1 MTLRDRF
8 QPLARADFLGSAG
21 LYLTRDRL
29 CLARL
34 RKDLL
39 RVRVVAEETREVT
52 TGKASEPITSLT
64 GWIPE
69 ELMEVELGG
78 GSRAERQE
86 LREAIRSLLPH
97 LSPVADSIYL
107 SVSLDQGIACQV
119 FLPLAAEQ
127 NLAEVVGYEIERLVP
142 FRRDEIYYDFMPVGR
157 RGDKVGVLL
166 FGLPKRLVDRVV
178 EALAAFGLKLRGV
191 ETSATA
197 VANYLLFA
205 AGAGNGAAVVV
216 GSRGERYELVG
227 IQGAAEGWKR
237 RCEVLFAYSVP
248 QLDWTLPAVREILAS
263 HFGAPPRF
271 FSWADGHAL
280 VASICGEESAS
291 EIVDLRS
298 AGAER
303 LNRAGAPIE
312 PALIPAVGSALRGVR
327 EEAFEL
333 NLLPAEARAAE
344 RRILSRLNGLLA
356 LVLALGSVVW
366 AASYPMKDELRLR
379 QLRHET
385 LKIAPAVEELKRKEG
400 ELRALQ
406 RQIAF
411 LADVKGRR
419 GEVLRVLEE
428 LSQTVPGSAYA
439 SNFRYRDGT
448 VELQGSAENASALV
462 PLLERSPVFKNVGFN
477 APSNRGR
484 DNRETFSLKM
494 ELESAEKT
502 VKP

>member
-1 MTLRDRF
+1 MTLTERLR
-8 QPLARADFLGSAG
+8 PLARADFLGSAG

-29 CLARL
+29 YLVRL

-52 TGKASEPITSLT
+52 TAKAREPITSLT

-69 ELMEVELGG
+69 ELMEVELGL
-78 GSRAERQE
+78 GSRGERPE

-107 SVSLDQGIACQV
+107 SVSLDQGVACRV

-127 NLAEVVGYEIERLVP
+127 NLAEVVGYEVERLMP
-142 FRRDEIYYDFMPVGR
+142 FRRDEVYYDYARAGR
-157 RGDKVGVLL
+157 RGDKVAVLL

-178 EALAAFGLKLRGV
+178 EALAAFGLKLRGA

-197 VANYLLFA
+197 VANYFLFSA
-205 AGAGNGAAVVV
+205 AGARGPALVV
-216 GSRGERYELVG
+216 GARGERYELVG
-227 IQGAAEGWKR
+227 VQGAEDRWGRKS
-237 RCEVLFAYSVP
+237 EILFAYSVP
-248 QLDWTLPAVREILAS
+248 QHEWALPAVREILAS

-271 FSWADGHAL
+271 FSWADGQEL
-280 VASICGEESAS
+280 VASIAGGEAAAEV
-291 EIVDLRS
+291 VDLRS
-298 AGAER
+298 AAAER
-303 LNRAGAPIE
+303 LSWPAGPVDPASI
-312 PALIPAVGSALRGVR
+312 PALGSALRGVR

-333 NLLPAEARAAE
+333 NLLPAEARSRE
-344 RRILSRLNGLLA
+344 RRMLSRLNGLLA
-356 LVLALGSVVW
+356 ILLVLGSVAW
-366 AASYPMKDELRLR
+366 AASYPIKDELRLR
-379 QLRHET
+379 QLRRET
-385 LKIAPAVEELKRKEG
+385 LKIAPAVEELKGKET

-419 GEVLRVLEE
+419 GEALRVLEE
-428 LSQTVPGSAYA
+428 RSQTVPPSAYV
-439 SNFRYRDGT
+439 SSFRLRDAT

-462 PLLERSPVFKNVGFN
+462 PLLERSPLFKNVGFN

-484 DNRETFSLKM
+484 DNRETFSLKA
-494 ELESAEKT
+494 ELELPEKP